1 MAMLLENKRVA
12 VLATDGF
19 EQSELTDPV
28 NALKEAGATPE
39 VVAPKEG
46 EIRGW
51 AHTDWGTSVPVDVEL
66 DSADPE
72 RYEAL
77 LLPGGLF
84 NPDQLRMNRKAVD
97 FVRHFVE
104 RDKPIA
110 AICHGPWTLIEA
122 DGVRGKKMTSYP
134 SIRTDLVNAGAQWED
149 GEAVVDGT
157 LLTSRSP
164 GDLPAFNEKMK
175 EIFSRAPARA

>member
-28 NALKEAGATPE
+28 NALKEAGAAPE
-39 VVAPKEG
+39 VVSPKGG

-51 AHTDWGTSVPVDVEL
+51 DRTDWGTSVPVDVEL

-77 LLPGGLF
+77 LLPGGVF
-84 NPDQLRMNRKAVD
+84 NPDQLRMDRKAVD

-164 GDLPAFNEKMK
+164 GDLPTFNEKMK